1 MTKPGA
7 NKINKELETLSFAF
21 PRLSLTMGE
30 PMIKLNAQQ
39 YARYI
44 ELYNDPAK
52 SPYATEYFKT
62 QVYSG
67 GESLMPKNVVAS
79 LNLAIDDDSY
89 KNMQIMTNVTQGT
102 DRTAASRAH
111 RINILKGIDNEYK
124 SYAKDL
130 MIYEFPELAALVQQ
144 RESFRDEQG
153 TNPRLLVTPSL
164 GEMEAASEQNIKE
177 LFGVR

>member
-1 MTKPGA
+1 
-7 NKINKELETLSFAF
+7 
-21 PRLSLTMGE
+21 
-30 PMIKLNAQQ
+30 
-39 YARYI
+39 
-44 ELYNDPAK
+44 
-52 SPYATEYFKT
+52 
-62 QVYSG
+62 
-67 GESLMPKNVVAS
+67 MPKNVVAS

-153 TNPRLLVTPSL
+153 TNPRLLVKPSL